1 MDVISLQT
9 IRMKSIQPY
18 ILRSA
23 SLLLGAGM
31 CLLLSISGCKVN
43 QSVSGRNVSFLYR
56 DLSPELIVEHKV
68 INFEKRS
75 IVYLR
80 FPTEKMGRSIHEDGS
95 KRLNYNIRYRLFSSY
110 SAPTALD
117 SGNIVRKDVSMI
129 PTTIVDTIP
138 LDSLENRYYL
148 LECTVRDLNSP
159 KAYTMFID
167 LLRGQRLNEQTVI
180 FSSYDEGMIYHSY
193 VERTDSL
200 MVTYLDPDVALY
212 VKYYDR
218 NFPVA
223 SPPFSTIS
231 AKPFDFKPDR
241 MITLRNASSGHR
253 VLDVVRE
260 GFYQVTDDST
270 KRTGASLFYFGPHY
284 PEAKTVLDLAL
295 PLRYITTNE
304 EFERLSQGDHIKRNV
319 DQHWLNLGGSP
330 ERARELIGSFYGRVQ
345 YANRYFTSYLEGWK
359 SDRGMCYIVYG
370 PPDIVYRSTASETW
384 LYGEEGRYNALSLTF
399 TKVVNP
405 FTSNDYR
412 LNRSSSLK
420 TSWYRAVEFWRQ
432 GRVLKYQ

>member
-1 MDVISLQT
+1 MKT
-9 IRMKSIQPY
+9 IQSY
-18 ILRSA
+18 ILKSTII
-23 SLLLGAGM
+23 LIGVGVY
-31 CLLLSISGCKVN
+31 LLLSISGCKVS

-56 DLSPELIVEHKV
+56 DLSPELRVEHKV

-80 FPTEKMGRSIHEDGS
+80 FPTEKMGRSVHEDGS

-110 SAPTALD
+110 SAPVALD
-117 SGNIVRKDVSMI
+117 SGNFVRKDVSII
-129 PTTIVDTIP
+129 PTMIVDTIP

-180 FSSYDEGMIYHSY
+180 FSSYDEGMLYHSY
-193 VERTDSL
+193 VDHPDSL
-200 MVTYLDPDVALY
+200 MVTYLDPNVALY
-212 VKYYDR
+212 VKYFDR
-218 NFPVA
+218 SFPIA
-223 SPPFSTIS
+223 SPPFSTITP
-231 AKPFDFKPDR
+231 KPFDFTADR
-241 MITLRNASSGHR
+241 MITLRNAPSGHK
-253 VLDVVRE
+253 VLDVVHA
-260 GFYQVTDDST
+260 GFYQVTDDAS

-284 PEAKTVLDLAL
+284 PEAKTVMDLSL

-304 EFERLSQGDHIKRNV
+304 EFQQVSQGDNIKRNV
-319 DQHWLNLGGSP
+319 DQHWLKLGGSP
-330 ERARELIGSFYGRVQ
+330 ERAKELIGSFYGRVQ

-359 SDRGMCYIVYG
+359 SDRGMCYVVYG
-370 PPDIVYRSTASETW
+370 PPDIVYRSTATETW
-384 LYGEEGRYNALSLTF
+384 LYGEEGRYNSLSLTF

-412 LNRSSSLK
+412 LNRSNSLK